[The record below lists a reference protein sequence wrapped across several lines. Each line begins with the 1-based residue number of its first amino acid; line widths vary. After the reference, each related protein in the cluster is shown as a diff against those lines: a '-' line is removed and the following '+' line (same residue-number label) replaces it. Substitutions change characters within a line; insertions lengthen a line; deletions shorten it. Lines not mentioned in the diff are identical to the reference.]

1 MIRKDR
7 TVYNEKSVAFRLY
20 IFVRPVGCYVLR
32 CIARLSSSSLWEPL
46 PTLRSPLFDLNPAAL
61 IEEPWVIMETGR
73 GCLAIPL
80 LLSILLLP
88 LGFPTTGAAD
98 ALIRIGL
105 RKKPLGENG
114 RIAARLLDKEG
125 KDLMARRY
133 GLRGGVGSNEED
145 EDIVSLKNYLNAQYF
160 GEIGIGTPAQ
170 KFTVIFDTGSSNLW
184 IPSSK
189 CILSVSFVSLW
200 LENRISCGSSNH
212 QYVVRQCRSLAIS
225 IRSTSQAHPAHTR
238 RMVCLWHNMND
249 FILPLFSC
257 CCLSSFSLF
266 TRMLPGIYFNSIY
279 IL

>member
-1 MIRKDR
+1 M
-7 TVYNEKSVAFRLY
+7 
-20 IFVRPVGCYVLR
+20 
-32 CIARLSSSSLWEPL
+32 
-46 PTLRSPLFDLNPAAL
+46 
-61 IEEPWVIMETGR
+61 IMETGR

-125 KDLMARRY
+125 KDLMARRH

-160 GEIGIGTPAQ
+160 GEIGIGSPAQ

-200 LENRISCGSSNH
+200 LENRISCSSSNH

-225 IRSTSQAHPAHTR
+225 IRSTSQPHPAHTR
-238 RMVCLWHNMND
+238 RMVCLWHKMND
-249 FILPLFSC
+249 FILSLFSC
-257 CCLSSFSLF
+257 SCLPLF
-266 TRMLPGIYFNSIY
+266 LIYTHVARNLFQ
-279 IL
+279 